1 MLTCG
6 PKVGKKWNAHDLHL
20 RVTDVLA
27 DSSAD
32 LVNSLSNPE

>member
-6 PKVGKKWNAHDLHL
+6 PKVGMKWKAHDLHF

-27 DSSAD
+27 DSPAN
-32 LVNSLSNPE
+32 LANSLSNPE